1 MASSATRHE
10 DGGSA
15 RRISHATRRLFERA
29 ADRRER
35 RELGRIL
42 LEGERVVAL
51 AHRLGL
57 VLDPVVVAEDR
68 SDLIAAYPDAIA
80 ATTAE
85 LKRLGS
91 TATPAPILA
100 LCPAPP
106 HAGELD
112 PRRDVVVLDGVQ
124 DPGNVGAI
132 LRIAEAYGLGG
143 AVLGSGCAD
152 PTSPKVVRGSM
163 GAVLALPVIQVEALA
178 EWLGARARTGARILL
193 AEPEGGQPIEVLDP
207 GASAPVCLVLGSEA
221 RGASGAVKGLTAA
234 ERVTLPAAGVAGS
247 LGVTAAAAILIHLLA
262 TARRDVSLR

>member
-1 MASSATRHE
+1 MASSPTRSE
-10 DGGSA
+10 DSGSD

-35 RELGRIL
+35 RELGLIL

-57 VLDPVVVAEDR
+57 DLDPIVVAEDR
-68 SDLIAAYPDAIA
+68 SDLIAAYPHAIA
-80 ATTAE
+80 ASAAE

-91 TATPAPILA
+91 TATPAPVLA
-100 LCPAPP
+100 LCPAPVR
-106 HAGELD
+106 ATELD
-112 PRRDVVVLDGVQ
+112 PGRDVVVLDGVQ

-178 EWLGARARTGARILL
+178 EWLSARSRAGARILL
-193 AEPEGGQPIEVLDP
+193 AEPEGGRPIDAFDLS
-207 GASAPVCLVLGSEA
+207 GGAPVSLVLGSEA
-221 RGASGAVKGLTAA
+221 RGASSAVKALTAA

-247 LGVTAAAAILIHLLA
+247 LGVTAAAAILIHLLSA
-262 TARRDVSLR
+262 ARGDVSAR